1 MIIPNQ
7 REHEPNRDYA
17 FRVLREN
24 LINMELKPGTLI
36 AEQEIANILGVSR
49 TPVHEA
55 FLELSRSQIIIIH
68 PQRGCEISMIDYDR
82 IEEARFF
89 RSTIETAI
97 IKETCDRATDADLAE
112 LEEIIKLQEFYSENP
127 NREKF
132 LELDNDFHKKMYM
145 ICNKQQTHYMVS
157 IMSLHFDRVRT
168 LTLNA
173 VNNAKI
179 ITDHKNIFEAIKT
192 RKVDKA
198 VAHFQKHMSRFEV
211 DWDDIVKQ
219 YGQYIKQ

>member
-1 MIIPNQ
+1 MIIPAQ

-24 LINMELKPGTLI
+24 LVNMELKPGTLI
-36 AEQEIANILGVSR
+36 AEQETANLLGVSR

-97 IKETCDRATDADLAE
+97 IRETCEKATEADLAK
-112 LEEIIKLQEFYSENP
+112 LEESIKLQEFYSENP

-132 LELDNDFHKKMYM
+132 LELDNDFHKNMYI

-157 IMSLHFDRVRT
+157 IMSMHFDRVRS
-168 LTLNA
+168 LTLNS

-179 ITDHKNIFEAIKT
+179 ISDHKAILDAIRAGKP
-192 RKVDKA
+192 DKA
-198 VAHFQKHMSRFEV
+198 VAHFEKHMERFEV
-211 DWDDIVKQ
+211 DWNDIVKE
-219 YGQYIKQ
+219 YSQYIKK